1 MTKNRQKKTTNF
13 VSYVIFLENY
23 SLILKSENLVVT
35 LHLIKKWIDLDCLQ
49 PRKKMLNCNSLSVF
63 SPLQSYKNLPVIF
76 I

>member
-1 MTKNRQKKTTNF
+1 M
-13 VSYVIFLENY
+13 
-23 SLILKSENLVVT
+23 ILKSENLVVT
-35 LHLIKKWIDLDCLQ
+35 LHVIKKWIDLDCLQ